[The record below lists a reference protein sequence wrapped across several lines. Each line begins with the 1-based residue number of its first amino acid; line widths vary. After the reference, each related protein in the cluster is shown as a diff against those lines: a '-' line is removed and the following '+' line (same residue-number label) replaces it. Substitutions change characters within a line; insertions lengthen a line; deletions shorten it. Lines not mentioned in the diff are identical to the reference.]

1 MIKIYE
7 KDVLFCGII
16 VITFFS
22 GYMYILLDFLA
33 NQLQM
38 IAAADPIYANLEVG
52 FALIRIA
59 AWLFMIAI
67 AGIFLFFI
75 GWQFYKTWKEGC
87 KAYWRENL

>member
-16 VITFFS
+16 ALTFFS
-22 GYMYILLDFLA
+22 SCMYILLDFLA
-33 NQLQM
+33 DSLQV
-38 IAAADPIYANLEVG
+38 IVAADPTYANLEVG

-59 AWLFMIAI
+59 AWSCMIVI

-75 GWQFYKTWKEGC
+75 GWQFYKTWKEGR
-87 KAYWRENL
+87 KAYWRDNL